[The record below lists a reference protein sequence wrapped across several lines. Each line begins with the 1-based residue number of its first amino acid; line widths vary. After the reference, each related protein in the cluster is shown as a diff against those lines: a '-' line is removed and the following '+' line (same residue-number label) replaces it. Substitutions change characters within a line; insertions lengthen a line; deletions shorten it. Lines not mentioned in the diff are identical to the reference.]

1 MLEIDHVSF
10 AYADAL
16 GHALTD
22 VTLAVRP
29 GERVVVLGAN
39 GSGKST
45 LARVAN
51 GSARPISGSVRVDG
65 EKDGALVRRVGYVRQ
80 DPASQLVSARVFDEV
95 AFGPANLGLARQE
108 VVSRAN
114 EALERCRIEELA
126 DRGTA
131 GLSGGQQQ
139 LVAIAGVVA
148 MRPRYLVLDEIC
160 SHLDPLARIEVED
173 LVDSLASGG
182 VGVLEMAHDVRSVLR
197 AARVVVLD
205 GGRVAWEGSPGEL
218 FASETAP
225 RTALLDDP
233 RSRAIA
239 VATRAGAD
247 VAACA
252 DPDALAAFAEARGLE
267 SEVLEALGSREAT
280 AAAPAGHALSL
291 AGARVDY
298 DGVRALDEATLEA
311 PCGVTLVAGLS
322 GSGKTT
328 AACVLAGVL
337 EPGGGA
343 ALLDGDAVRPGCV
356 GLAFQRS
363 EDQLFA
369 DTVAD
374 DIAFGPRNAGAGEAE
389 VSAAVARAA
398 GEMGLSEELLARSP
412 FSLSGGQR
420 RRAALAGVIALD
432 YGAYVLDEPS
442 AGLDARGRRLLRSLV
457 TGLARRGAS
466 VVLVTH
472 AVGEWLPVAD
482 RVVMLRDGRVASS
495 CDAAEA
501 WSSTA
506 PYALA
511 GLPAPYEVR
520 VRELLGGRSA

>member
-10 AYADAL
+10 AYADAH
-16 GHALTD
+16 GHALHD
-22 VTLAVRP
+22 VSVSVRP

-51 GSARPISGSVRVDG
+51 GSARPLSGSVRVDG

-225 RTALLDDP
+225 RTALLDGP

-328 AACVLAGVL
+328 AACALAGVL
-337 EPGGGA
+337 ELGSGA
-343 ALLDGDAVRPGCV
+343 ALLDGDAVRPGGV

-374 DIAFGPRNAGAGEAE
+374 DIAFGPRNAGAGEVE

-442 AGLDARGRRLLRSLV
+442 AGLDARGRRLLCSLV

-520 VRELLGGRSA
+520 VRELLGRRSA